1 LRGPLP
7 PPTTTNMGGGPQTM
21 PLKLERGRAH
31 LDVTSDRRRLYL
43 GTHVSNSVGQTGTV
57 LLDPCATPNKG
68 IGWPYHMIGRDGAAR
83 SSSGAYL

>member
-1 LRGPLP
+1 
-7 PPTTTNMGGGPQTM
+7 M

-57 LLDPCATPNKG
+57 LLDPRATLNKG
-68 IGWPYHMIGRDGAAR
+68 IGWPYRMIGRDGAAR
-83 SSSGAYL
+83 SSGGACL